1 MLSNIIGSSFLPTI
15 PLIFPRCQKA
25 LPEGV
30 SNITMARN
38 IIQVKKDIYTK

>member
-1 MLSNIIGSSFLPTI
+1 MLSNIKSSSFLPTI
-15 PLIFPRCQKA
+15 PLIFPKCQKA

>member
-15 PLIFPRCQKA
+15 PLIFPKCQKA

-30 SNITMARN
+30 SNITMTRN